1 LLARTVMVRRGLCLT
16 SAVVVSALWVA
27 LEALRG
33 SVPWGGLPW
42 GASAFALAD
51 SPLLH
56 LAPWIGIAG
65 LAFVVALL
73 GQLLLF
79 GALAMVGVPHPIN
92 RAPVDRPT
100 MTVAAVQGS
109 MGEIDP
115 VSYTMPDDVF
125 PNHLDVTHDVIEQ
138 TEAKGTALDLIVWPE
153 DSTGW
158 DPRQD

>member
-1 LLARTVMVRRGLCLT
+1 AWSIPYAVSAPCLALGVFEALYMVVFGLLARTVMVRRGLCL
-16 SAVVVSALWVA
+16 SCVVVVSALWVA

-42 GASAFALAD
+42 GASAFALAV

-79 GALAMVGVPHPIN
+79 GALAMLG
-92 RAPVDRPT
+92 RRRR
-100 MTVAAVQGS
+100 G
-109 MGEIDP
+109 
-115 VSYTMPDDVF
+115 F
-125 PNHLDVTHDVIEQ
+125 
-138 TEAKGTALDLIVWPE
+138 
-153 DSTGW
+153 TGF
-158 DPRQD
+158 